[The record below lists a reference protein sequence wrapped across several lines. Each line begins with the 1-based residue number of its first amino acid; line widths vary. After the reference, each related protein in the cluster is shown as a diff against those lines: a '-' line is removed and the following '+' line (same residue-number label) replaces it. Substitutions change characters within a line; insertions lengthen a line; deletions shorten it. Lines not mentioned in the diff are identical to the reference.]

1 MTSAL
6 HTGEE
11 LGGRSTAQAIALMRP
26 PLVVELH
33 ERVEA
38 ALHRSAAREVLAAKL
53 DPPVLV
59 QDRPPC
65 LRRPPKPPPEV
76 QLERQVEARA
86 VEVLLR
92 RARPQGVQGEA
103 LLGESLVGVARLA
116 VQLWEL
122 CCARDAELRPRL
134 RHPGDGETQV

>member
-59 QDRPPC
+59 QDRPPASVA
-65 LRRPPKPPPEV
+65 RRS
-76 QLERQVEARA
+76 
-86 VEVLLR
+86 
-92 RARPQGVQGEA
+92 RPQRSSSNVR
-103 LLGESLVGVARLA
+103 S
-116 VQLWEL
+116 
-122 CCARDAELRPRL
+122 RPVR
-134 RHPGDGETQV
+134 

>member
-59 QDRPPC
+59 QDRPPASVA
-65 LRRPPKPPPEV
+65 RRS
-76 QLERQVEARA
+76 
-86 VEVLLR
+86 
-92 RARPQGVQGEA
+92 RPQNNSGQF
-103 LLGESLVGVARLA
+103 
-116 VQLWEL
+116 
-122 CCARDAELRPRL
+122 P
-134 RHPGDGETQV
+134 H